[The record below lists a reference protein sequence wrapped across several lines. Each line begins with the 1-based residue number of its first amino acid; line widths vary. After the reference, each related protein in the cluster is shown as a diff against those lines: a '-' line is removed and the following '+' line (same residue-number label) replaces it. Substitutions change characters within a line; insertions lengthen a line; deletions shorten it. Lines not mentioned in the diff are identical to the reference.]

1 MSATDDQAARDA
13 RKLVPVAT
21 QSSAGS
27 DVSSA
32 PSSPS
37 RKSAGSSF
45 KLSSLHHALS
55 RPAHSSSAHK
65 RHHPHYDDPDYTLPP
80 IRDPIHLCETA
91 ISLMLSVPGPS
102 VDQLRQRF
110 IPQLYHVSAYQ
121 HRVNTREVGMEELLK
136 PWTGTGNAFLLIRLL
151 RVQHLKVRFR
161 SHLMDMD
168 GTASMHAAAVGL
180 VYDITGRPKAAV
192 GHHDV
197 EERRASSICV
207 MKIYEGKIAQ
217 TDMVVDTKEF
227 QPDHQGPELNCIL
240 RVPM

>member
-1 MSATDDQAARDA
+1 MSANDDQAARDA

-91 ISLMLSVPGPS
+91 ISLMLSVPGPT

-136 PWTGTGNAFLLIRLL
+136 VMDRYRQRFS
-151 RVQHLKVRFR
+151 HLKVRFR

-180 VYDITGRPKAAV
+180 VYDITGRPKAPS

-217 TDMVVDTKEF
+217 TDMVVDTKEL
-227 QPDHQGPELNCIL
+227 QPDHQGPELNCSI
-240 RVPM
+240 M

>member
-1 MSATDDQAARDA
+1 MHALHARYTQSRLDHGRIAAPTASERNEETKRLSRLPLCTTRARDSCTALQRHTDTARHRLRFPLVSRRSCPACSLHFNVAMSANDDQAARDA

-65 RHHPHYDDPDYTLPP
+65 RHHPHYDDPDYTLPS

-91 ISLMLSVPGPS
+91 ISLMLSVPGPT

-136 PWTGTGNAFLLIRLL
+136 VMDRY
-151 RVQHLKVRFR
+151 RQRF
-161 SHLMDMD
+161 S
-168 GTASMHAAAVGL
+168 V
-180 VYDITGRPKAAV
+180 
-192 GHHDV
+192 
-197 EERRASSICV
+197 RRAFR
-207 MKIYEGKIAQ
+207 Y
-217 TDMVVDTKEF
+217 VDLLSDCT
-227 QPDHQGPELNCIL
+227 G
-240 RVPM
+240 